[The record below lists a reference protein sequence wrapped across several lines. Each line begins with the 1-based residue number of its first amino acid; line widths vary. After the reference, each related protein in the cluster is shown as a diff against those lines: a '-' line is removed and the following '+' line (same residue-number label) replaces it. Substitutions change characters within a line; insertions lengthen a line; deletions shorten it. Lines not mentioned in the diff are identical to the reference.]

1 MNLVDSSGWLEYFAD
16 GKNAK
21 FFTPVIEDTKKL
33 IVSAINLYEIFKK
46 ILKEKDENS
55 ALQAIA
61 LMQQANVVEV
71 NASIAISAAKI
82 SYDKNILMT
91 DSLIY
96 TTARLFK
103 AIVWT
108 QD

>member
-1 MNLVDSSGWLEYFAD
+1 
-16 GKNAK
+16 
-21 FFTPVIEDTKKL
+21 
-33 IVSAINLYEIFKK
+33 
-46 ILKEKDENS
+46 
-55 ALQAIA
+55 
-61 LMQQANVVEV
+61 MQQANVVEV

-96 TTARLFK
+96 TTARLFN

-108 QD
+108 QDSDFKDLEGVKFIRKKWKNNSLNEI